1 MAAANHNNA
10 AISSASNRVRPN
22 LVTREVVFQDM
33 IGDLEVF
40 ESFVGSMHT
49 ALTDHVETRGLRMTV
64 SKPELSKYF
73 LTAVR
78 ARIYKANRQYAPHDP
93 TFHIKTGSAWCLPSS
108 FAAIV
113 DKIGV
118 VELDVPRAVFV
129 PVWSEEFSE
138 LTYHQPADLIPT
150 TNKLKSLADH
160 PDLCLTFAHAIQSNV
175 TGDSEVMSLIPLR
188 DATGRIREIRGRVPF
203 DGVSAATVYA
213 LHMVHGF
220 YGQLESSI
228 LERVVNM
235 ENPYRIYAEELAEL
249 FMHVAWKVA

>member
-1 MAAANHNNA
+1 MPAASAANTSA
-10 AISSASNRVRPN
+10 TSSVRPN
-22 LVTREVVFQDM
+22 LVIREVVLQRM
-33 IGDLEVF
+33 IGDLAVF
-40 ESFVGSMHT
+40 SAFTSSMYN

-64 SKPELSKYF
+64 TEEELLKYF

-78 ARIYKANRQYAPHDP
+78 ARAYRASRQYEAHDP
-93 TFHIKTGSAWCLPSS
+93 TFHIKCGSAWCLPAS

-118 VELDVPRAVFV
+118 VELDVPRATFV
-129 PVWSEEFSE
+129 PQWSPEYNE
-138 LTYHQPADLIPT
+138 LTYHQPAELIPT
-150 TNKLKSLADH
+150 TAKLRSLADH
-160 PDLCLTFAHAIQSNV
+160 PDLKLTFAHAIQNNI

-220 YGQLESSI
+220 YDALEPRI
-228 LERVVNM
+228 LERVVNL

>member
-1 MAAANHNNA
+1 MAAANNA
-10 AISSASNRVRPN
+10 AQSSATSSVRPN
-22 LVTREVVFQDM
+22 LVIREVVRQRM
-33 IGDLEVF
+33 IGDLEIF
-40 ESFVGSMHT
+40 KSFVSSMHT

-64 SKPELSKYF
+64 SEPELFKYF

-78 ARIYKANRQYAPHDP
+78 ARTYRASRQYEAHDP
-93 TFHIKTGSAWCLPSS
+93 TFHIKCGSAWCLPAA

-118 VELDVPRAVFV
+118 VELDVPRATFV
-129 PVWSEEFSE
+129 PVWSSEFSD
-138 LTYHQPADLIPT
+138 LTYTQPAELIPT
-150 TNKLKSLADH
+150 SSKLRSFADH
-160 PDLCLTFAHAIQSNV
+160 PDLKLTFVHAIQNNV

-220 YGQLESSI
+220 YDELEPRI
-228 LERVVNM
+228 LERIVNL

-249 FMHVAWKVA
+249 FLHVAWKVA